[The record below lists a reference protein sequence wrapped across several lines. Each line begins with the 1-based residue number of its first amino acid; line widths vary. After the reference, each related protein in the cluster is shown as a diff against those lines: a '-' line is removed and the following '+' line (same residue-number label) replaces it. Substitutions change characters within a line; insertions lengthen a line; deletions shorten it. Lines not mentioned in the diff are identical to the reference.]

1 MTIKLNKGI
10 DETQSNW
17 NLDLAIDNLL
27 KFI

>member
-10 DETQSNW
+10 DETKSNW